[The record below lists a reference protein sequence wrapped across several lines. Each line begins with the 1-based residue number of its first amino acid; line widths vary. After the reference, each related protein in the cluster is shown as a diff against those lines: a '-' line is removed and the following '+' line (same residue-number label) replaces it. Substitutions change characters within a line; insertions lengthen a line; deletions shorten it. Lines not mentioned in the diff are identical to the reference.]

1 MYCALL
7 LLVSVIAGIELAS
20 ATPLD
25 DYVNKPDPTYS
36 WKVLRTNSTP
46 KSTVYVL
53 NLTSQTWMD
62 CKIFDDEITFSFHI
76 TTYV

>member
-7 LLVSVIAGIELAS
+7 LLVRIIAEIQLS
-20 ATPLD
+20 STTPLD

-36 WKVLRTNSTP
+36 WKLLHTNSTP
-46 KSTVYVL
+46 QATVYIL

-62 CKIFDDEITFSFHI
+62 CKFFH
-76 TTYV
+76 VMK

>member
-7 LLVSVIAGIELAS
+7 LLVSIIARVKPAS

-25 DYVNKPDPTYS
+25 DYVNKPDPAYS
-36 WKVLRTNSTP
+36 WKVIRTNSTP

-62 CKIFDDEITFSFHI
+62 CKIFDD
-76 TTYV
+76 